1 MGLRRKKSIVK
12 MTGFIGMRRRFD
24 PLCFDPLPVHV
35 HSRKLREVGGWLSCV
50 MAVCSD
56 GGVVGA

>member
-1 MGLRRKKSIVK
+1 
-12 MTGFIGMRRRFD
+12 MTGFIGMRRRSD